1 MSALGLRRRR
11 WRSVRRP
18 KYRGFHFV
26 RNEWLV
32 TTVSRETEGTNSG
45 PKRAS
50 SRSLGYRSGGSFLSR
65 EGPSTARP
73 RTRPNRS
80 SWLWPPV
87 LVRRSGRCR
96 GYCPPQSAGS
106 TIRMAGFMAWERWAG
121 QRLAATPIPAK
132 RVARSMQRTHLPST
146 IRSGYGWA
154 GLVRIRVSRETAHSH
169 RLEPW
174 DVHKLASIVGWPRDL
189 DKKPARLH
197 GRIRSGIGC
206 ISFS

>member
-32 TTVSRETEGTNSG
+32 TTVSRETEGTSSG

-96 GYCPPQSAGS
+96 GYCSPPVSGQHHTNGRFHGVGALGWTASGGHPDPCEAGGPINAADTPAIDHS
-106 TIRMAGFMAWERWAG
+106 L
-121 QRLAATPIPAK
+121 RL
-132 RVARSMQRTHLPST
+132 LLGW
-146 IRSGYGWA
+146 SGVY
-154 GLVRIRVSRETAHSH
+154 T
-169 RLEPW
+169 
-174 DVHKLASIVGWPRDL
+174 
-189 DKKPARLH
+189 
-197 GRIRSGIGC
+197 C
-206 ISFS
+206 FT